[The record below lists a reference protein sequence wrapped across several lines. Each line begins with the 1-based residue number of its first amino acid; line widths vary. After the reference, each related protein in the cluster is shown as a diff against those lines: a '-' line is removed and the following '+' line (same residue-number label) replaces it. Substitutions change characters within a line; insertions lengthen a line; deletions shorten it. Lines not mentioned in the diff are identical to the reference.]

1 MDVMMHQ
8 EQVFLAG
15 MPGIW
20 VVIGAGFGNFRVSWR
35 FFENFSVGAWS
46 PDSAFQPRH
55 VQPVAFPSFCL

>member
-1 MDVMMHQ
+1 
-8 EQVFLAG
+8 

-20 VVIGAGFGNFRVSWR
+20 VVIGAGFGNFRVFWR